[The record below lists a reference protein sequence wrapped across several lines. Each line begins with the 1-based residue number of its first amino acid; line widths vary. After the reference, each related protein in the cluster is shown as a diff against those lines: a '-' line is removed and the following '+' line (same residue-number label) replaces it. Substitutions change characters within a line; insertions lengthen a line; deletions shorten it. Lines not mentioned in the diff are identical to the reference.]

1 MQRLTTV
8 RSITRTRV
16 KKEMKE
22 DRARAYSL
30 VLHKPVREGS
40 NIEFPFGYYLCP
52 VEILRNGKPVHRR
65 TVTLGH
71 DALLSYRDN
80 GFALHKKLKDMEPG
94 IIADYVKQQSNR
106 LSFYMEPTNIM
117 EANNDLVP

>member
-16 KKEMKE
+16 KKKVEE

-30 VLHKPVREGS
+30 VFHKPVREGS

-52 VEILRNGKPVHRR
+52 VEILRNGKLVHRR
-65 TVTLGH
+65 TITLEH
-71 DALLSYRDN
+71 NNLLSNRDN

-117 EANNDLVP
+117 EVDSDLVP